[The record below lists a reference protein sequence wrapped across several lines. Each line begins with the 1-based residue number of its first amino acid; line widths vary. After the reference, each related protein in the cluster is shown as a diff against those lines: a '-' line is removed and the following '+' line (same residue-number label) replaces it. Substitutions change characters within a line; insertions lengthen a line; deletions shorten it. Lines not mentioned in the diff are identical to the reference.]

1 MPLRAASN
9 AIVLSALTAACLLA
23 PAQWVGAGEMPQ
35 GFVYLRDVDP
45 TIQQDMRYAGAANF
59 VGHVVPGYDAA
70 ECVLVTQAAN
80 GLKAVQA
87 ELKEKQLSLKVYD
100 CYRPARAVAAFVD
113 WAKEP
118 DDPRAKA
125 IYYPQLTKPALFPG
139 YIATRSGHSRG
150 ATMDL
155 TLVPLTV
162 DAPAESPHQTDAPCT
177 APEGQRAPDNG
188 LDMGTSFDC
197 FDTKA
202 NTAASGLSADERQNR
217 AALVDVMSR
226 HGFTNYD
233 KEWWH
238 FMLEGE
244 PYPDT
249 IFDFP
254 ISPRE

>member
-1 MPLRAASN
+1 MPRAASN
-9 AIVLSALTAACLLA
+9 AIILSALAAACLLA
-23 PAQWVGAGEMPQ
+23 SAEAAGAGEMPQ
-35 GFVYLRDVDP
+35 GFAYLRDVDP
-45 TIQQDMRYAGAANF
+45 TIQQEMRYAGSANF
-59 VGHVVPGYDAA
+59 VGHVVRGYDAA
-70 ECVLVTQAAN
+70 ECVLVTQAAT

-118 DDPRAKA
+118 DDPKTKS
-125 IYYPQLTKPALFPG
+125 IYYPALEKHALFPS

-150 ATMDL
+150 ATVDL
-155 TLVPLTV
+155 TLVPLETA
-162 DAPAESPHQTDAPCT
+162 APSETAIQESAAPCT
-177 APEGQRAPDNG
+177 APREARAPDNS

-217 AALVDVMSR
+217 AALVEVMSR
-226 HGFTNYD
+226 HGFKNYD

-238 FMLEGE
+238 FTLEGE